1 VSEGQTTRA
10 ASSRDLALLVF
21 AAVIGAIE
29 MSVLSPLLAGMRP
42 PIDIDYW
49 CETRYLG
56 RMITISLF

>member
-1 VSEGQTTRA
+1 M
-10 ASSRDLALLVF
+10 
-21 AAVIGAIE
+21 E